1 MISIDAAC
9 SSKRRR
15 NMPGNTAKR
24 RRTCSGGRTAIVIA
38 CRAGRANAKQEGQ
51 IPAKAVGDER
61 PVFLEPRHEPRFR
74 ETGLPRPHPCELGRL
89 DGDGHVLLLTRSPGE
104 PPGILHPWP
113 AEHPQPVPPGAV

>member
-1 MISIDAAC
+1 MSTGLLAPMLFKSFLNMRNVRIPTSAYSARMISIDAAC

-24 RRTCSGGRTAIVIA
+24 RRTCSGDRTAIAIV

-61 PVFLEPRHEPRFR
+61 PVFLEPRHEARFR
-74 ETGLPRPHPCELGRL
+74 ETGLPRLHPCELGARKS
-89 DGDGHVLLLTRSPGE
+89 V
-104 PPGILHPWP
+104 
-113 AEHPQPVPPGAV
+113 V